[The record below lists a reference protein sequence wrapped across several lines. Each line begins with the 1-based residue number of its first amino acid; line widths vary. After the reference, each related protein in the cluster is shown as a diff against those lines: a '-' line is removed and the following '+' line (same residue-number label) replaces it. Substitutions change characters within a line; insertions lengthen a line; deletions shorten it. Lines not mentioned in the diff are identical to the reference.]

1 MERFNNYHSLNVFRH
16 HSDTWE
22 FPKHNHNFYELIFIE
37 QGNGNHILND
47 ALIPYNPGDVFLLRP
62 EDTHYFEIAAPSQFI
77 FLKFTEQLFVEKLEG
92 SKTAK
97 WLNIVK
103 TLLQAP
109 SIVNGGLITDS
120 GDKEKLKGLLHIL
133 LSEFSNKCSYSREL
147 LLELFGAVMMMVAR
161 AQATAQFG
169 EQCPVNTELDKLSQI
184 LSYTRLHALD
194 AEKMRVEHIAK
205 HFAMSANYISIYVKK
220 HSGLSIQ
227 QHIIQIKLKAADQLL
242 KNGRYNVNEIASK
255 LGFTDASHFNK
266 IYKKYAGVSPKSV
279 QRIV

>member
-1 MERFNNYHSLNVFRH
+1 MERFNSYHSLNIFRY

-22 FPKHNHNFYELIFIE
+22 FTKHNHNFYELIFVE
-37 QGNGNHILND
+37 QGSGNHILND
-47 ALIPYNPGDVFLLRP
+47 ALIPYSPGDVFLLRP
-62 EDTHYFEIAAPSQFI
+62 EDAHSFEIAAPSQFI
-77 FLKFTEQLFVEKLEG
+77 FMKFTEQLFIEKLEG

-109 SIVNGGLITDS
+109 SMANGDLITDNS
-120 GDKEKLKGLLHIL
+120 DREKLKNLLQIL

-147 LLELFGAVMMMVAR
+147 LLELFGAVMMMIAK
-161 AQATAQFG
+161 AQATTQFG
-169 EQCPVNTELDKLSQI
+169 EQCPINTELDKLSQI

-227 QHIIQIKLKAADQLL
+227 QHIIQTKLKVADQLL
-242 KNGRYNVNEIASK
+242 KNGRYNVNEIASR

-266 IYKKYAGVSPKSV
+266 IYKKYNGTSPKSV
-279 QRIV
+279 QRIG